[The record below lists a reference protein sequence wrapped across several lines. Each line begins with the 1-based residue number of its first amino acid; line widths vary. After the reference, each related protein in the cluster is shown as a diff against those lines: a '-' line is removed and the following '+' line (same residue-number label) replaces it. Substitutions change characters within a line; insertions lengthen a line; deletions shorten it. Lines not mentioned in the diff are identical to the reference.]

1 MKVLDGIEGVRAMK
15 GQELGAGS
23 WRLID
28 QEQVNEFADVT
39 DDHQWIHVD
48 VDRARS
54 GPFGTPIAH
63 GYLTLSLIPSLT
75 REIVRV
81 EGIEMTVNYGLNR
94 VRFPAPVPVGSRI
107 RASMKNLSVEEV
119 QGGLQAVNQVTIEI
133 EGQGKP
139 ACVADMV
146 SRYYT

>member
-1 MKVLDGIEGVRAMK
+1 MKVLDGIEGVREME

-23 WRLID
+23 WRPID

-81 EGIEMTVNYGLNR
+81 EGIKMTVNYGLNR